1 MHSTVPAVNP
11 GGTPFV
17 FGPFRHGYNPRPM
30 PPALLVLEDGTVYRG
45 TSFGATADTI
55 GEVVFNTSLTGYQEI
70 ATDPSYRFQIV
81 VMTYPHIGNYGVEN
95 IVQQSDAPQVAGFV
109 VRDAIEEPSNLHAE
123 ASLSAYF
130 AATNI
135 SAIQGIDTRALTRRI
150 RNEGAMRGMITTRAD
165 RPIDDIVAEI
175 RNAPSMSGLDLVQR
189 VSTSSKYDF
198 NENAAGAKRRIAV
211 YDFGVKRDIL
221 RQLTRQNCDVTV
233 FPAQTDPR
241 TILDAKFDGVL
252 LSNGPGDPEPVTYAQ
267 ENIRKLIGQI
277 PLFGICLG
285 HQLLGLALGGRTY
298 KLKFGHR
305 GGNHPVKDLR
315 SGRVEITAQNH
326 GFSVD
331 PDSLSENDVEYTHI
345 NLNDQTLE
353 GFRHRREPVVAVQYH
368 PEAAPGP
375 HDSFYLF
382 DDFMRMIEEWRV
394 SRD

>member
-1 MHSTVPAVNP
+1 MTQA
-11 GGTPFV
+11 
-17 FGPFRHGYNPRPM
+17 R
-30 PPALLVLEDGTVYRG
+30 LVLEDGTVYDG
-45 TSFGATADTI
+45 ESFGSKADAI

-81 VMTYPHIGNYGVEN
+81 VMTYPHIGNYGVEQL
-95 IVQQSDAPQVAGFV
+95 VEQSEEPQVAGFV
-109 VRDAIEEPSNLHAE
+109 VRDAISEPSSSHSE
-123 ASLSAYF
+123 MSLGDYF
-130 AATNI
+130 VKTNV
-135 SAIQGIDTRALTRRI
+135 SAISGVDTRALTRKI
-150 RNEGAMRGMITTRAD
+150 RTEGAMRGMITVDVHRSVDA
-165 RPIDDIVAEI
+165 IVKEL
-175 RNAPSMSGLDLVQR
+175 RQSPSMAGLDLVQR
-189 VSTSSKYDF
+189 VTALRPYPFEPTGQTGRK
-198 NENAAGAKRRIAV
+198 KVAV

-221 RQLTRQNCDVTV
+221 RQLTKQGCDVTV
-233 FPAQTDPR
+233 FPATTHADE
-241 TILDAKFDGVL
+241 ILDRGFDGVL

-267 ENIRKLIGQI
+267 ENIRHLIGKVPI
-277 PLFGICLG
+277 FGICLG
-285 HQLLGLALGGRTY
+285 HQLLGLALGGKTY

-353 GFRHRREPVVAVQYH
+353 GFRHRREPLVAVQYH

-382 DDFMRMIEEWRV
+382 DDFVTMMDEFKGKKRG
-394 SRD
+394 

>member
-1 MHSTVPAVNP
+1 MAHA
-11 GGTPFV
+11 
-17 FGPFRHGYNPRPM
+17 R
-30 PPALLVLEDGTVYRG
+30 LVLEDGSVYEG
-45 TSFGATADTI
+45 ESFGSTADTL

-81 VMTYPHIGNYGVEN
+81 VMTYPHIGNYGVEQL
-95 IVQQSDAPQVAGFV
+95 VEQSEEPQVAGFV
-109 VRDAIEEPSNLHAE
+109 VRDIVEEPSNARSQM
-123 ASLSAYF
+123 SLGDYF
-130 AATNI
+130 RKTKI
-135 SAIQGIDTRALTRRI
+135 SAISGVDTRALTRKI
-150 RNEGAMRGMITTRAD
+150 RNQGAMRGVITTNGSRAV
-165 RPIDDIVAEI
+165 DDIVAEI
-175 RNAPSMSGLDLVQR
+175 RKAPSMAGLDLVQR
-189 VSTSSKYDF
+189 VTALRPYPFDETPK
-198 NENAAGAKRRIAV
+198 EIQKRVAV

-221 RQLTRQNCDVTV
+221 RQLTSVGCEVTV
-233 FPAQTDPR
+233 FPATTHADE
-241 TILDAKFDGVL
+241 ILARGFDGVL

-267 ENIRKLIGQI
+267 ENIRHMVGKV

-285 HQLLGLALGGRTY
+285 HQLLGLALGGKTY

-331 PDSLSENDVEYTHI
+331 ADSLSENDVEYTHI

-353 GFRHRREPVVAVQYH
+353 GFRHRREPALAVQYH

-382 DDFMRMIEEWRV
+382 GDFVKMMDEWKGKK
-394 SRD
+394 

>member
-1 MHSTVPAVNP
+1 MAYA
-11 GGTPFV
+11 
-17 FGPFRHGYNPRPM
+17 R
-30 PPALLVLEDGTVYRG
+30 LVLEDGTLYEG
-45 TSFGATADTI
+45 ESFGSPSDAI

-95 IVQQSDAPQVAGFV
+95 VVEQSEQPQVAGFV
-109 VRDAIEEPSNLHAE
+109 VRDAVAEPSSARAE
-123 ASLSAYF
+123 MSLGDYF
-130 AATNI
+130 TKTRI
-135 SAIQGIDTRALTRRI
+135 SAISGIDTRALTRKI
-150 RNEGAMRGMITTRAD
+150 RNEGAMRGMITTDSHRSVDA
-165 RPIDDIVAEI
+165 IVAEI
-175 RNAPSMSGLDLVQR
+175 RRSPSMAGLDLVQR
-189 VSTSSKYDF
+189 VTALRPYTFEEPPPESTL
-198 NENAAGAKRRIAV
+198 RVAV

-221 RQLTRQNCDVTV
+221 RQLSRLGCDVTV
-233 FPAQTDPR
+233 YPATTHADE
-241 TILDAKFDGVL
+241 ILNRKFDGVL

-267 ENIRKLIGQI
+267 ENIRQLIGKV
-277 PLFGICLG
+277 PVFGICLG
-285 HQLLGLALGGRTY
+285 HQLLGLALGGKTY

-315 SGRVEITAQNH
+315 TGRVEITAQNH

-353 GFRHRREPVVAVQYH
+353 GFRHRREPAVAVQYH

-382 DDFMRMIEEWRV
+382 DDFVRMMEEWKKKG
-394 SRD
+394 

>member
-1 MHSTVPAVNP
+1 MTRA
-11 GGTPFV
+11 
-17 FGPFRHGYNPRPM
+17 R
-30 PPALLVLEDGTVYRG
+30 LVLEDGTVYEG
-45 TSFGATADTI
+45 ESFGATADTI

-95 IVQQSDAPQVAGFV
+95 VVEQSEEPQVAGFV
-109 VRDAIEEPSNLHAE
+109 VRDAVAEPSNAHSQM
-123 ASLSAYF
+123 SLGDYF
-130 AATNI
+130 TKTRI
-135 SAIQGIDTRALTRRI
+135 TAIAGVDTRALTRRI
-150 RNEGAMRGMITTRAD
+150 RTQGAMRGMITTGDRAVD
-165 RPIDDIVAEI
+165 AIVSEL
-175 RNAPSMSGLDLVQR
+175 RQSPSMSGLDLVQR
-189 VSTSSKYDF
+189 VTALRPYPFDESPQDSRL
-198 NENAAGAKRRIAV
+198 NVAV

-221 RQLTRQNCDVTV
+221 RQLARQGCNVTV
-233 FPAQTDPR
+233 YPATTHADE
-241 TILDAKFDGVL
+241 ILARKPDGVL

-267 ENIRKLIGQI
+267 DNIRHLVGKLPI
-277 PLFGICLG
+277 FGICLG

-382 DDFMRMIEEWRV
+382 DDFVQMMEEWKKI
-394 SRD
+394 

>member
-1 MHSTVPAVNP
+1 MTQA
-11 GGTPFV
+11 
-17 FGPFRHGYNPRPM
+17 R
-30 PPALLVLEDGTVYRG
+30 LILEDGTVYEG
-45 TSFGATADTI
+45 EAFGATADAI
-55 GEVVFNTSLTGYQEI
+55 GAVVFNTSLTGYQEI

-95 IVQQSDAPQVAGFV
+95 AVEQSEEPQVAGFV
-109 VRDAIEEPSNLHAE
+109 VRDVIDEPSSAHSE
-123 ASLSAYF
+123 MSLGEYF
-130 AATNI
+130 TRTRI
-135 SAIQGIDTRALTRRI
+135 SAISGVDTRALTRKI
-150 RNEGAMRGMITTRAD
+150 RTEGAMRGMITTNASRSVD
-165 RPIDDIVAEI
+165 SIVEELQQS
-175 RNAPSMSGLDLVQR
+175 PSMSGLDLVQR
-189 VSTSSKYDF
+189 VTALRPYPFEDQLSEPRLKV
-198 NENAAGAKRRIAV
+198 AV

-221 RQLTRQNCDVTV
+221 RQLTRQGCDVTV
-233 FPAQTDPR
+233 YPATTHADE
-241 TILDAKFDGVL
+241 ILDRTRPDGVL

-267 ENIRKLIGQI
+267 DNIRHLIGKVPI
-277 PLFGICLG
+277 FGICLG

-353 GFRHRREPVVAVQYH
+353 GFRHRREPAIAVQYH

-382 DDFMRMIEEWRV
+382 TDFVRMMEEWKR
-394 SRD
+394 R

>member
-1 MHSTVPAVNP
+1 
-11 GGTPFV
+11 
-17 FGPFRHGYNPRPM
+17 M
-30 PPALLVLEDGTVYRG
+30 PSARLVLEDGTVYEG
-45 TSFGATADTI
+45 QSFGAQTDAI

-81 VMTYPHIGNYGVEN
+81 VMTYPHIGNYGVES
-95 IVQQSDAPQVAGFV
+95 IVEQSEEPQVAGFV
-109 VRDAIEEPSNLHAE
+109 VRDVIDEPSSAR
-123 ASLSAYF
+123 AQMSLGDYF
-130 AATNI
+130 AKARI
-135 SAIQGIDTRALTRRI
+135 SAISGVDTRALTRKI
-150 RNEGAMRGMITTRAD
+150 RTEGAMRGMITTNMTRSTD
-165 RPIDDIVAEI
+165 SIVSEL
-175 RNAPSMSGLDLVQR
+175 RQAPSMAGLDLVQR
-189 VSTSSKYDF
+189 VTALRPYPFEERSEHPD
-198 NENAAGAKRRIAV
+198 RRVAV

-221 RQLTRQNCDVTV
+221 RQLSKQGCEVTV
-233 FPAQTDPR
+233 YPATTHADE
-241 TILDAKFDGVL
+241 ILARGYDGVL

-267 ENIRKLIGQI
+267 DNIRQLVGKL

-285 HQLLGLALGGRTY
+285 HQLLGLALGGKTY

-382 DDFMRMIEEWRV
+382 EDFMRMMDEWKSGR
-394 SRD
+394 

>member
-1 MHSTVPAVNP
+1 
-11 GGTPFV
+11 
-17 FGPFRHGYNPRPM
+17 
-30 PPALLVLEDGTVYRG
+30 VYEG
-45 TSFGATADTI
+45 EAFGATADAI

-81 VMTYPHIGNYGVEN
+81 VMTYPHIGNYGVEHA
-95 IVQQSDAPQVAGFV
+95 VEQSEEPQVAGFV
-109 VRDAIEEPSNLHAE
+109 VRDVIDEPSSAHAQM
-123 ASLSAYF
+123 SLGEYF
-130 AATNI
+130 ARARI
-135 SAIQGIDTRALTRRI
+135 SAISGVDTRALTRKI
-150 RNEGAMRGMITTRAD
+150 RTEGAMRGMITSNASRSVES
-165 RPIDDIVAEI
+165 IVGELLQS
-175 RNAPSMSGLDLVQR
+175 PSMSGLDLVQR
-189 VSTSSKYDF
+189 VTALRPYPFEDQVSEPRLKV
-198 NENAAGAKRRIAV
+198 AV

-221 RQLTRQNCDVTV
+221 RQLVRQGCDVTV
-233 FPAQTDPR
+233 YPATTHADE
-241 TILDAKFDGVL
+241 ILDRSRPDGVL

-267 ENIRKLIGQI
+267 ENIRHLIGKVPI
-277 PLFGICLG
+277 FGICLG

-326 GFSVD
+326 GFAVD

-353 GFRHRREPVVAVQYH
+353 GFRHRREPAIAVQYH

-382 DDFMRMIEEWRV
+382 NDFVRLMEEWKR
-394 SRD
+394 R

>member
-1 MHSTVPAVNP
+1 MPAA
-11 GGTPFV
+11 
-17 FGPFRHGYNPRPM
+17 R
-30 PPALLVLEDGTVYRG
+30 LVLEDGTVYEG
-45 TSFGATADTI
+45 ESFGAAANAI

-81 VMTYPHIGNYGVEN
+81 VMTYPHIGNYGIEAAVA
-95 IVQQSDAPQVAGFV
+95 QSEEPQVAGFV
-109 VRDAIEEPSNLHAE
+109 VRDAVAEPSNAKSE
-123 ASLSAYF
+123 MSLAAYF
-130 AATNI
+130 AKNRIA
-135 SAIQGIDTRALTRRI
+135 AIQGIDTRALTRKI
-150 RNEGAMRGMITTRAD
+150 RTEGAMRGMITTEMQRSV
-165 RPIDDIVAEI
+165 DDIVAEV
-175 RNAPSMSGLDLVQR
+175 RRAPSMSGLDLVQR
-189 VSTSSKYDF
+189 VTALRPYPFD
-198 NENAAGAKRRIAV
+198 EQPQTAKKRIAV

-221 RQLTRQNCDVTV
+221 RQLVAVDCDVTV
-233 FPAQTDPR
+233 YPAT
-241 TILDAKFDGVL
+241 THASEILNQKFDGVL

-267 ENIRKLIGQI
+267 ENIRHLVGKV

-353 GFRHRREPVVAVQYH
+353 GFRHRREPLLAVQYH

-382 DDFMRMIEEWRV
+382 GEFLKLIDEWKQ
-394 SRD
+394 

>member
-1 MHSTVPAVNP
+1 MPAA
-11 GGTPFV
+11 
-17 FGPFRHGYNPRPM
+17 R
-30 PPALLVLEDGTVYRG
+30 LILEDGTTYSG
-45 TSFGATADTI
+45 ESFGSPATTI

-81 VMTYPHIGNYGVEN
+81 VMTYPHIGNYGVERA
-95 IVQQSDAPQVAGFV
+95 VEQSEAPQVAGFV
-109 VRDAIEEPSNLHAE
+109 VRDVIEEPSSAHAQM
-123 ASLSAYF
+123 SLGDYF
-130 AATNI
+130 DKTKI
-135 SAIQGIDTRALTRRI
+135 SAIAGIDTRALTRKI
-150 RNEGAMRGMITTRAD
+150 RTEGAMRGMITTDD
-165 RPIDDIVAEI
+165 RPVGELLDEI
-175 RNAPSMSGLDLVQR
+175 RHAPSMSGLDLVQR
-189 VSTSSKYDF
+189 VTALRPYPFD
-198 NENAAGAKRRIAV
+198 ERPETARHRVAV

-221 RQLTRQNCDVTV
+221 RQLTQQNCDVTV
-233 FPAQTDPR
+233 YPATTHADE
-241 TILDAKFDGVL
+241 ILNLKYDGVL

-267 ENIRKLIGQI
+267 DNIRNLIGKVPI
-277 PLFGICLG
+277 FGICLG

-315 SGRVEITAQNH
+315 SGRIEITAQNH

-331 PDSLSENDVEYTHI
+331 PDSLSENDVEFTHI

-382 DDFMRMIEEWRV
+382 GDFVKTMDEWKER
-394 SRD
+394 